1 MRALFGALTVATLTL
16 SVAGCAQLAQ
26 LQAMKAFKAAN
37 AAYQQQDYKKS
48 ATLYE
53 EALEANPNLAP
64 AYFFLAHSYDQQYRP
79 GRKGEPANDALL
91 TKAVEYYQKAADALG
106 QSANPEEKKIGRL
119 ALEYLVAAYGVD
131 KMNDPAAAE
140 PVVQR
145 MIQLDPG
152 ETSNYFALAKIY
164 EDAGVYD
171 EAEKMLLAAKDVR
184 PNDPTVYMQMAG
196 FYNRQGQFDKTIE
209 SLEQRASRE
218 PNNPESYYTISTY
231 YWDKAFRDFRLKEP
245 EKREYVQKGIEAS
258 DRALKIKSD
267 YMEAIVYKGLLLRL
281 AANLEKDRGRQEQY
295 LKEADQLRD
304 KAKALQKAK
313 SAGAGAGTGAG
324 N

>member
-1 MRALFGALTVATLTL
+1 
-16 SVAGCAQLAQ
+16 
-26 LQAMKAFKAAN
+26 
-37 AAYQQQDYKKS
+37 
-48 ATLYE
+48 
-53 EALEANPNLAP
+53 
-64 AYFFLAHSYDQQYRP
+64 
-79 GRKGEPANDALL
+79 
-91 TKAVEYYQKAADALG
+91 
-106 QSANPEEKKIGRL
+106 
-119 ALEYLVAAYGVD
+119 
-131 KMNDPAAAE
+131 
-140 PVVQR
+140 
-145 MIQLDPG
+145 
-152 ETSNYFALAKIY
+152 
-164 EDAGVYD
+164 
-171 EAEKMLLAAKDVR
+171 
-184 PNDPTVYMQMAG
+184 VYMQMAG

-218 PNNPESYYTISTY
+218 PNNPESYYTIYTY
-231 YWDKAFRDFRLKEP
+231 YWDKAFRDYRLKEP

>member
-1 MRALFGALTVATLTL
+1 MIE
-16 SVAGCAQLAQ
+16 
-26 LQAMKAFKAAN
+26 M
-37 AAYQQQDYKKS
+37 
-48 ATLYE
+48 E
-53 EALEANPNLAP
+53 PN
-64 AYFFLAHSYDQQYRP
+64 
-79 GRKGEPANDALL
+79 EP
-91 TKAVEYYQKAADALG
+91 T
-106 QSANPEEKKIGRL
+106 
-119 ALEYLVAAYGVD
+119 
-131 KMNDPAAAE
+131 
-140 PVVQR
+140 
-145 MIQLDPG
+145 
-152 ETSNYFALAKIY
+152 NYFALSKIY
-164 EDAGVYD
+164 EDAGKYE
-171 EAEKMLLAAKDVR
+171 EAEATLLKARDAR

-258 DRALKIKSD
+258 DRALKIKGD